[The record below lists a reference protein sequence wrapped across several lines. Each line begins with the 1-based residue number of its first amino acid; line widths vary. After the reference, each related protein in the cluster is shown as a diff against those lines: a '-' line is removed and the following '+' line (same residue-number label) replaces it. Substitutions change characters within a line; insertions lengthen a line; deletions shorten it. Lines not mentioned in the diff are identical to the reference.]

1 MKVLKFFT
9 DTCMPCKVVGKVLEK
24 IEDLE
29 VTPVNAGENPAM
41 VDKYNVFMTPTL
53 IFLNEEGKEVERT
66 KGLVNE
72 SKIRE
77 ILAKY
82 K

>member
-9 DTCMPCKVVGKVLEK
+9 DTCMPCRVVGKILEK

-29 VTPVNAGENPAM
+29 VTPINAGENAEM
-41 VDKYNVFMTPTL
+41 VDRYNVFMTPTL

-66 KGLVNE
+66 KGMITE

-77 ILAKY
+77 IIAKY
-82 K
+82 Q

>member
-9 DTCMPCKVVGKVLEK
+9 DTCMPCKVVGKILEK
-24 IEDLE
+24 IDGLE
-29 VTPVNAGENPAM
+29 ITPITAGDNSEM

-53 IFLNEEGKEVERT
+53 IFVDEEGKEVERT
-66 KGLVNE
+66 KGMITE